1 MLSEFE
7 NKFFTLVA
15 EHVKLR
21 ALSSSLEN
29 NLEKTNALSASV
41 AAYSHVV
48 KEVAK
53 QAQAGANGKK
63 NLDILLELIRY
74 CEKAQQLTSNSLQ
87 AFEALDVELKR
98 NKRFLLL
105 ALMSGVDGRLL
116 TYASPFVMFN
126 DEPQGEQ
133 QFDNWYKTAEFD
145 DVFFSLASG
154 LDEHSFYGL
163 WSNPKIEDIV
173 ADGYKK
179 FDLWENESAWVSA
192 AKNPRFLRYH
202 DDLSLGLI
210 MEELEGTAVEQ
221 TLKSTIRIVSS
232 DLLEFATTILPDYFN
247 IMDLKQVENQFNI
260 KFNDVYLELIGK
272 SDEQLPALHN
282 HDQSEEIYSLTDLKG
297 FEAIIRFIVSHG
309 K

>member
-7 NKFFTLVA
+7 YKTFSWMSNYIKN
-15 EHVKLR
+15 HR
-21 ALSSSLEN
+21 LSQILDD
-29 NLEKTNALSASV
+29 NLEKTNALAASAEAM
-41 AAYSHVV
+41 AALAEETARLVEDKGFDNSDVQLLI
-48 KEVAK
+48 KILGFQDDLEGLIKNNLQSFEV
-53 QAQAGANGKK
+53 
-63 NLDILLELIRY
+63 LSD
-74 CEKAQQLTSNSLQ
+74 
-87 AFEALDVELKR
+87 DLKR
-98 NKRFLLL
+98 DKKFLLL

-126 DEPQGEQ
+126 DEPQVEQ

-154 LDEHSFYGL
+154 LNEHTFYGL
-163 WSNPKIEDIV
+163 WSNPKIENIV

-210 MEELEGTAVEQ
+210 MEEWEGTAVEQ
-221 TLKSTIRIVSS
+221 TLKSTIRKVSS
-232 DLLEFATTILPDYFN
+232 DLLEFARTILPDYFN

-272 SDEQLPALHN
+272 SDEQSPALHN

-297 FEAIIRFIVSHG
+297 FEAIIRFIFSHG